1 MRQVGYTL
9 VEVLVVVLI
18 LGVVA
23 AALLATHGSVDAE
36 QTLEAAAGEVAAA
49 LRFARSEAMRTGE
62 PHGVEASTL
71 TQRVRVYQLDISV
84 SPPVVDYSV
93 RHPVD
98 KKLYHLDFSSDP
110 MLAPVSVTS
119 VAFWYSGLLVPQGF
133 VGFNPD
139 GTPKY
144 TGASTYMLASGAIDL
159 AAGDQTRVV
168 SVAPMTGRVTVQ

>member
-9 VEVLVVVLI
+9 VEVLVVVVI

-36 QTLEAAAGEVAAA
+36 QTLEAAAAEVAAA
-49 LRFARSEAMRTGE
+49 LRFARSEAIRSGE
-62 PHGVEASTL
+62 PHGVEASTS
-71 TQRVRVYQLDISV
+71 TQLVRVYRLDTSA
-84 SPPVVDYSV
+84 SPPVPVYSV

-119 VAFWYSGLLVPQGF
+119 AAFW
-133 VGFNPD
+133 
-139 GTPKY
+139 
-144 TGASTYMLASGAIDL
+144 
-159 AAGDQTRVV
+159 
-168 SVAPMTGRVTVQ
+168 